1 MNRKL
6 IALATGIALGALVLA
21 SAACSGSSDSKTTL
35 GPQISDLNPPEFPAV
50 TSMRGEHAGAGAV
63 TVFVTT
69 SVATHATFSV
79 IGENEGAAIADVPTV
94 THGTLLKE
102 HTVSVATGGGPV
114 RVTVKATDAN
124 GAYATGSLEIGGI
137 LGKQFWARKE
147 YAPKLTMAGN
157 GTAMVTWLN
166 LKPGPGDPTHGSALL
181 FMKPA
186 GCTTAQACEVTEG
199 PTIEN
204 DIPTVSNDQA
214 LETHVLTVKFPD
226 WSHDYELVLV
236 GAPAPSVREFYQLD
250 VRANSIK

>member
-6 IALATGIALGALVLA
+6 VSLASGIALGALGLA
-21 SAACSGSSDSKTTL
+21 SVACSGSSGHKATP
-35 GPQISDLNPPEFPAV
+35 GPQISDPNPPEFPAV
-50 TSMRGEHAGAGAV
+50 TSMRSEHVGAGAV

-69 SVATHATFSV
+69 SVPTRATFS
-79 IGENEGAAIADVPTV
+79 ILAANEGAAIADEPTV
-94 THGTLLKE
+94 THSTLLKE

-137 LGKQFWARKE
+137 LGKQFWAREE
-147 YAPKLTMAGN
+147 YAPKITMAGN

-166 LKPGPGDPTHGSALL
+166 IKPVPGDPTHGSALL

-186 GCTTAQACEVTEG
+186 GCTSAQACEVTQG
-199 PTIEN
+199 PSIEN
-204 DIPTVSNDQA
+204 EIPTVSNDQA
-214 LETHVLTVKFPD
+214 LEIHVLTVKFPD

-236 GAPAPSVREFYQLD
+236 GAPAPSVREFYQFDLK
-250 VRANSIK
+250 ANAIK